1 VANYSLKLFNKSITE
16 ENIKSIILYHLM
28 IIFLL
33 YAFKKTNMKIKA
45 IKNYII
51 RKTQAKSAL
60 SYKKKLTKS

>member
-1 VANYSLKLFNKSITE
+1 MANYSLKLFNKSITE

-33 YAFKKTNMKIKA
+33 YAFKKTHIKIKP

-51 RKTQAKSAL
+51 RKAQAKSAL
-60 SYKKKLTKS
+60 TYKKKLTKS